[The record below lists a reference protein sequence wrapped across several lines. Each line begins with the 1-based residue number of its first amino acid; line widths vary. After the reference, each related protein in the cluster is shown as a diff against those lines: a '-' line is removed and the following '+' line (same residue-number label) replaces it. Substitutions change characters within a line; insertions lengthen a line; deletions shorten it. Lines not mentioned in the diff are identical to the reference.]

1 MIFLTFIL
9 SCSSVFCGGVLYLK
23 ITSRFQSLLSYHCNL
38 FSSELLLDKDGN
50 PYTRGKKIR
59 NEQYAKTLEILQE
72 DPESFYNGPLAKN
85 ISRDMSRKNS
95 KVSPEDLRQYEAVT
109 RKPLKGELL
118 NMTMFLSPPPSSG
131 AVLALILNILKG

>member
-1 MIFLTFIL
+1 MFF
-9 SCSSVFCGGVLYLK
+9 VAGVLYLK

-38 FSSELLLDKDGN
+38 FSRELLLDKDGN
-50 PYTRGKKIR
+50 NYTKGQIIR
-59 NEQYAKTLEILQE
+59 NEQYAKTLEILQD
-72 DPESFYNGPLAKN
+72 DPESFYNGSLAKN
-85 ISRDMSRKNS
+85 ISRDMSHINS